1 MKKLLVVLLSILL
14 SVGQAQDKIEIT
26 DSDYAN
32 QEVEMA
38 DRFREE
44 GKIYVLTGIILIIL
58 LGTIGYLVIIDRK
71 VSKIEKQLQN
81 KGD

>member
-1 MKKLLVVLLSILL
+1 MKKWLFILMMCTSIGLY
-14 SVGQAQDKIEIT
+14 GQDKTPIT

-38 DRFREE
+38 DGMRES

-58 LGTIGYLVIIDRK
+58 AGTITYLISIDRK
-71 VSKIEKQLQN
+71 VSKIEKSIN
-81 KGD
+81 KES